1 MRLVQFS
8 KGVSGEAYPTRTLS
22 IVFELKGQPESTQV
36 ASRDASPADI
46 ARRFCS
52 LSGRA

>member
-8 KGVSGEAYPTRTLS
+8 KGVSGEAYRTRTLS
-22 IVFELKGQPESTQV
+22 VAFEPKGQPASTQV

-52 LSGRA
+52 LCGRG

>member
-8 KGVSGEAYPTRTLS
+8 KASLWRGLS
-22 IVFELKGQPESTQV
+22 DQDTSILFELKGQPASTQV

-52 LSGRA
+52 LCGRA